1 MVLHFSG
8 LLSDVEWAKL
18 SETQKLDV
26 LRQAIDSVWGS
37 LVITGQELASRVERA
52 RQDLS
57 GDLDRAVQRI
67 KALEDHIVAQD
78 QAKK

>member
-8 LLSDVEWAKL
+8 LLSDAEWGKL
-18 SETQKLDV
+18 SEPQRLDV

-57 GDLDRAVQRI
+57 GDLDRATQRI
-67 KALEDHIVAQD
+67 KALEDHIDAQGRP
-78 QAKK
+78 KP